1 MKIRLEVSY
10 TIEGEFSEAFFTD
23 TPGEGI
29 TEYLDEIVGEARG
42 TIARHYREAFP
53 YLDPGKGNA
62 DIPRY
67 LTLTTVVAG
76 AVEDSKKP

>member
-29 TEYLDEIVGEARG
+29 LEYLDDIEGEARG
-42 TIARHYREAFP
+42 AIAGHYREAFP

-62 DIPRY
+62 DIPKK
-67 LTLTTVVAG
+67 LTRATAIVGVV
-76 AVEDSKKP
+76 EEE